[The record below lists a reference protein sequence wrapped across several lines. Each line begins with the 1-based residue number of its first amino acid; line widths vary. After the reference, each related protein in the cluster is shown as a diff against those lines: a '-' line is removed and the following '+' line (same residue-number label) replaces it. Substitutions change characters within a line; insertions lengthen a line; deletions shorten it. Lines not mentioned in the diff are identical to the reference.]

1 MKFYESNIK
10 TFEMNKHYY
19 YLQAIDSIYCLIIA
33 QLIVSAVLLD
43 VTIVI
48 LWKEEAVGLTE
59 DSLSTHKHI

>member
-1 MKFYESNIK
+1 MK
-10 TFEMNKHYY
+10 KHYY
-19 YLQAIDSIYCLIIA
+19 YLQAIDSIYCLIFA

>member
-1 MKFYESNIK
+1 
-10 TFEMNKHYY
+10 MNKHYY